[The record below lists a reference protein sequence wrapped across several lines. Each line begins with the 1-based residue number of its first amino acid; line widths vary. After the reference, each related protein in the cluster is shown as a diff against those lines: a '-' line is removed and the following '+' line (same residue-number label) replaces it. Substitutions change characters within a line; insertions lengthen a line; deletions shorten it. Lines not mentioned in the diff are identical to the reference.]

1 VTDSQ
6 GLLTRSLVTNRVY
19 NVTAAHDGYRNI
31 SVEVDIPP
39 GTTEFSVPLV
49 MEREFN
55 IWVPLV
61 GIGIVIVLLIA
72 VVVVLRRRRS
82 SQRKGRSRGGRDSL

>member
-1 VTDSQ
+1 M
-6 GLLTRSLVTNRVY
+6 LFRS
-19 NVTAAHDGYRNI
+19 AHDGYRNI
-31 SVEVDIPP
+31 SVEADIPP

-55 IWVPLV
+55 IWMPLV
-61 GIGIVIVLLIA
+61 GIGIVIVLLVA
-72 VVVVLRRRRS
+72 VVVLRRRAS